1 MKNESMKAPGATLP
15 LACSCHMS
23 PHVSQRVVT
32 LDESRLS
39 AEIFETDLSV
49 VTTPFSFSKNSAGIR
64 LCGVIFFSSMSQGP
78 NFFSQNA
85 TGIRLCGVIFFRSMS
100 QGPNFFSQT
109 ATGIRLCGVIFFR
122 SS

>member
-1 MKNESMKAPGATLP
+1 MFLSHVTTCESEG
-15 LACSCHMS
+15 
-23 PHVSQRVVT
+23 RET

-49 VTTPFSFSKNSAGIR
+49 VTTPFSFSKNAAGIR
-64 LCGVIFFSSMSQGP
+64 LCGVIFFS
-78 NFFSQNA
+78 
-85 TGIRLCGVIFFRSMS
+85 SMS

>member
-1 MKNESMKAPGATLP
+1 
-15 LACSCHMS
+15 MS

-49 VTTPFSFSKNSAGIR
+49 VTTPFSFSKNA
-64 LCGVIFFSSMSQGP
+64 
-78 NFFSQNA
+78 A
-85 TGIRLCGVIFFRSMS
+85 
-100 QGPNFFSQT
+100 
-109 ATGIRLCGVIFFR
+109 GIRLCGVIFFR

>member
-1 MKNESMKAPGATLP
+1 MTVRGVTVTVEKKSATAMKAPGATLP

-49 VTTPFSFSKNSAGIR
+49 VTTPFSFSKNAAGIR
-64 LCGVIFFSSMSQGP
+64 LCGVIFSV
-78 NFFSQNA
+78 A
-85 TGIRLCGVIFFRSMS
+85 VIR
-100 QGPNFFSQT
+100 P
-109 ATGIRLCGVIFFR
+109 
-122 SS
+122 